1 MTKAERKIVDW
12 LMQGYDAK
20 DIAEHYGTTAQHVAL
35 LLESASRKISE
46 ENNKGWQ
53 KCWGNFKGGGEV
65 FLNEPL

>member
-20 DIAEHYGTTAQHVAL
+20 DIAEHYGVTAKHVTL

-46 ENNKGWQ
+46 ENNKDWQ
-53 KCWGNFKGGGEV
+53 KCWGNSNYEEELFS
-65 FLNEPL
+65 